1 MQPFFAPW
9 GLRGQRFGLWHAPV
23 SSPRGLV
30 VQVHAFAEEANKC
43 RRMAAR
49 QARALAGAGWAV
61 LQFDLLGCGDSEG
74 DFGDAGWDDWVD
86 DVTRAVDVACGR
98 WRAAWPQ
105 HPVPPRPILW
115 SQRAG
120 SLIAVAAAAR
130 CRQPLDLLF
139 WQPAGSGKQVL
150 QQFLRLK
157 LAAGLDGAA
166 AKAVSEALRASLAAG
181 EAVEIAGY
189 RLSSDLARGLE
200 AATLAPPPDLPGGPC
215 RVHWLEVAAREQPS
229 LLPAS
234 EPAIARWREAGHDV
248 QALAVR
254 GPAFWATVEMEE
266 APALLDATL
275 EALSQRQPE
284 AA

>member
-1 MQPFFAPW
+1 MLPFFAPW
-9 GLRGQRFGLWHAPV
+9 GSRGQRFGLWHAPA
-23 SSPRGLV
+23 SPPRGLV

-61 LQFDLLGCGDSEG
+61 LQFDLLGCGDSDG

-86 DVTRAVDVACGR
+86 DVVLAVDVAFER
-98 WRAAWPQ
+98 WIAAWPQ
-105 HPVPPRPILW
+105 HPLPRRPILW

-130 CRQPLDLLF
+130 CRQPPDLLF

-166 AKAVSEALRASLAAG
+166 AKAIAEGLRASLAAG

-189 RLSSDLARGLE
+189 RLSAALARGLE
-200 AATLAPPPDLPGGPC
+200 AATLAPPPELAGGPC

-234 EPAIARWREAGHDV
+234 EPILARWREAGHDV
-248 QALAVR
+248 RALAVR

-266 APALLDATL
+266 APALLEATL
-275 EALSQRQPE
+275 EALSEPRVE
-284 AA
+284 TA